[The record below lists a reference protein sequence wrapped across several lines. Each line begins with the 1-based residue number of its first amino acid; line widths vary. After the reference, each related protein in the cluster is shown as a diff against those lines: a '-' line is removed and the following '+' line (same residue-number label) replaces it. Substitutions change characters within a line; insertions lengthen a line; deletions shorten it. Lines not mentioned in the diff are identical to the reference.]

1 MVVMIQICP
10 GFMCIL
16 AAERYLYFKDGRWN
30 AMKVN
35 EANLLKSGFSSI
47 DIQKI
52 KNNTENYAGSIGDT
66 IQDLANRFV
75 IASFV
80 VAGCLAVLVLLFLFG
95 SAESLFAGSIGLLC
109 GIAVAIFVQPPVLA
123 YKSWRYKRINRS

>member
-1 MVVMIQICP
+1 
-10 GFMCIL
+10 
-16 AAERYLYFKDGRWN
+16 
-30 AMKVN
+30 MKVN